1 MIFNLVINFNERQ
14 NFCFFYKE
22 MIVNYL
28 KNYFFLEYKFS
39 FVILSVYY
47 KSNK

>member
-1 MIFNLVINFNERQ
+1 
-14 NFCFFYKE
+14 

-47 KSNK
+47 KSNKLYLIINVFLNKY